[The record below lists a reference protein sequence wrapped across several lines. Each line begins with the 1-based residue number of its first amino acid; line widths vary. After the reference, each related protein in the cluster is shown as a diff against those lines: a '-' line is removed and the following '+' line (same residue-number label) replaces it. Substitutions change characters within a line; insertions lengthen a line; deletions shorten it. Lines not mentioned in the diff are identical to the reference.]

1 MDHTEGWALENWC
14 FPTVVLEMILDSPLA
29 GQEMQPV
36 HPKGDHS
43 WIFIVSTD
51 GDTEAPILWSHDARR
66 QLIGKDPDAG
76 KDRRQ
81 GEKGTTEDAMVG
93 WHHQL
98 NGHEFEQA
106 SGVGEGQG
114 SWHAAVQGVT
124 KSQSWLGD
132 WITMKLHRLWI
143 HNASYCIKRSNS
155 RWINTENWLFIV
167 SIYSIFIDY
176 SLSVFIQYLF
186 NLLSHGPGGISRV
199 AKTENGGLCER
210 EYSPKLTV
218 VYPFSYFKC
227 ETKLVTN

>member
-1 MDHTEGWALENWC
+1 MAGSKITVDGDCSHEIRRHLLLRRKANLDSKPRWRTYYFDSKGPYSQRYGFSSSDEWIWELDPTEGWALENWC

-29 GQEMQPV
+29 SKEMQPV

-81 GEKGTTEDAMVG
+81 GERGTTEDAMVG

-124 KSQSWLGD
+124 KSQLWLGD
-132 WITMKLHRLWI
+132 WI
-143 HNASYCIKRSNS
+143 NN
-155 RWINTENWLFIV
+155 E
-167 SIYSIFIDY
+167 
-176 SLSVFIQYLF
+176 
-186 NLLSHGPGGISRV
+186 
-199 AKTENGGLCER
+199 
-210 EYSPKLTV
+210 
-218 VYPFSYFKC
+218 
-227 ETKLVTN
+227 VT